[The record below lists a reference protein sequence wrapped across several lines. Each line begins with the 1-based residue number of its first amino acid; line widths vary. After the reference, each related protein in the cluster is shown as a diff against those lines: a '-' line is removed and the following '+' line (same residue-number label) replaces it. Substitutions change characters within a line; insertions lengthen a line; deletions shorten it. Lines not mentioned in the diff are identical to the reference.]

1 MTIHDYR
8 KQRDH
13 SIVTVPW
20 STRISSLKNMKIFE
34 GGRESYPADKFTL
47 SYNGKQV
54 ADDESSLLSIA
65 GRNCLFLHGL
75 PSHLTFE
82 IDTIDITVEADDGS
96 REWPMTIE
104 TEDLWKRDYNLIKG
118 FVFGIEDI
126 DTDDVTKIK
135 FKSKVPGAT
144 AIVFY

>member
-1 MTIHDYR
+1 
-8 KQRDH
+8 
-13 SIVTVPW
+13 
-20 STRISSLKNMKIFE
+20 MKIFE

-47 SYNGKQV
+47 SYLGQL
-54 ADDESSLLSIA
+54 ADDESLLSIA
-65 GRNCLFLHGL
+65 CSYSLHRL
-75 PSHLTFE
+75 TSHLTFE

-96 REWPMTIE
+96 WEWPMTIE